1 MKTKLVVA
9 LIAIATA
16 LPALAAGGFIDS
28 NDKVAQI
35 RAGTT
40 TKDLESMV
48 GAPLRKLRFGQ
59 REVWEY
65 EVSESGSRR
74 SVLSI
79 TLEGGV
85 VRSVTRVSAGGV

>member
-1 MKTKLVVA
+1 MKMKLIIASIAVA
-9 LIAIATA
+9 AA
-16 LPALAAGGFIDS
+16 LPALAAGYIDS
-28 NDKVAQI
+28 NEKVARI

-40 TKDLESMV
+40 TKDLESLA

-59 REVWEY
+59 QEVWEY
-65 EVSESGSRR
+65 EVADSGSRR

-85 VRSVTRVSAGGV
+85 VKSVTRVSAGGA